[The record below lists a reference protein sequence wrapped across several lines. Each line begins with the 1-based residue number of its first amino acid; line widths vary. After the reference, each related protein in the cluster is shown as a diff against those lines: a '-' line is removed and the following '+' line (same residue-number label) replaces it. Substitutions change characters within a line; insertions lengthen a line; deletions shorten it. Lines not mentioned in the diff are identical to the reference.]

1 MLLLPA
7 CLLFSPLAAQD
18 SVPGGALT
26 VAPVARFH
34 ARRGQT
40 VDVKLSAKVAPGYHV
55 NSDAPD
61 DPYLIPLR
69 LTWDKPVLEPAATR
83 FPAPQRVKVAFSDKP
98 VAIFSGAFD
107 IVVTFRA
114 PANVADM
121 GVMSGKLRYQACNDR
136 ECLQPKVVPIRL
148 SFDATN

>member
-1 MLLLPA
+1 MPA

-26 VAPVARFH
+26 VAPVARLH
-34 ARRGQT
+34 VHRRQT
-40 VDVKLSAKVAPGYHV
+40 VDVKLSVKVAPGYHV
-55 NSDAPD
+55 NSNAPD

-69 LTWDKPVLEPAATR
+69 LSWDKPVLEPVGTR
-83 FPAPQRVKVAFSDKP
+83 FPTPQRVKLAFSDKP
-98 VAIFSGAFD
+98 VAIFSGSFE
-107 IVVTFRA
+107 IVATLRA

-121 GVMSGKLRYQACNDR
+121 GMMSGKLRYQACNDR
-136 ECLQPKVVPIRL
+136 ECLPPKVVPIRL